1 MIAKILVL
9 TLSLPILTFSF
20 SANAEDYQTE
30 FSGVLKTGKQY
41 SYIFYF
47 GQESGDTVAYF
58 FESKSKVG
66 KKILSVCKNDK
77 PCSGFGKTKLE
88 DKIPKEIPE
97 TTSGTYKI
105 TSISKVQL
113 R

>member
-1 MIAKILVL
+1 MPAL
-9 TLSLPILTFSF
+9 TWSL

-30 FSGVLKTGKQY
+30 FSGVLKVGKQY
-41 SYIFYF
+41 SHIFYS
-47 GQESGDTVAYF
+47 GKETGDTVAYF
-58 FESKSKVG
+58 FENKSKVG
-66 KKILSVCKNDK
+66 QKILSTCKNNK
-77 PCSGFGKTKLE
+77 PCSGSGNTEIE

-105 TSISKVQL
+105 TSISKVQP